1 VIVLTAEEDAHI
13 RSACLG
19 MGCAAYLIKPVEPD
33 HLFRTIQTVLEPT
46 PRVNIRLSTSL
57 KAVVGEGT
65 ARDGAE
71 RTDYATTISE
81 GGLYLR
87 TLSSQPKNALIPV
100 RIFIKDREIRAKAMV
115 LYSHAMEE
123 GTFRE
128 PGMGMKFV
136 EISEEDRSF
145 LRSFIKAQLTS
156 DIMPGS

>member
-1 VIVLTAEEDAHI
+1 
-13 RSACLG
+13 
-19 MGCAAYLIKPVEPD
+19 
-33 HLFRTIQTVLEPT
+33 
-46 PRVNIRLSTSL
+46 
-57 KAVVGEGT
+57 
-65 ARDGAE
+65 
-71 RTDYATTISE
+71 
-81 GGLYLR
+81 
-87 TLSSQPKNALIPV
+87 
-100 RIFIKDREIRAKAMV
+100 MV